1 MATEVIMPQLGESVV
16 EGTIGRWLVAE
27 GEEVKQYQPLLEV
40 VTDKVDAEVPAP
52 ASGVL
57 LKILVPEGQTVAV
70 GTVLAYIGQPGEALP
85 KRPDSVP
92 TSRPGP
98 EPKVTKKTTARGDG
112 RERGKPQGRRRITP
126 VVARIAAEHGIDLN
140 TAPIQGTGRGGR
152 ITKKDILAYV
162 ERMKAAPAREAV
174 EELPPWEQPGT
185 GELFRPTEE
194 VGAPPPPEQAA
205 PPPPL
210 PSPSP
215 ERAAP
220 SPPPPSSAGEVIP
233 LTRMRKAIAEH
244 MVHSKRTAPHVTT
257 VMEADMSRIV
267 AYRERWQ
274 AEFRRREGI
283 RLTFTPFFVRAVV
296 EGLKAVP
303 QVNSSFTDDGILLH
317 RQIHIGIAVALEDGL
332 IVPVIRDADRLSLS
346 GLQRAVTDLAE
357 RARSKQ
363 LRPDEVQGATFTI
376 TNHGVSGSLFATPII
391 NQPNVGILGI
401 GAIQKRPVVV
411 TVEGVDSI
419 AIKPMCYLSFTFDHR
434 VLDGAVADR
443 FLAKVVEVLEHWS

>member
-1 MATEVIMPQLGESVV
+1 
-16 EGTIGRWLVAE
+16 
-27 GEEVKQYQPLLEV
+27 
-40 VTDKVDAEVPAP
+40 
-52 ASGVL
+52 
-57 LKILVPEGQTVAV
+57 
-70 GTVLAYIGQPGEALP
+70 
-85 KRPDSVP
+85 
-92 TSRPGP
+92 
-98 EPKVTKKTTARGDG
+98 
-112 RERGKPQGRRRITP
+112 
-126 VVARIAAEHGIDLN
+126 
-140 TAPIQGTGRGGR
+140 
-152 ITKKDILAYV
+152 
-162 ERMKAAPAREAV
+162 
-174 EELPPWEQPGT
+174 
-185 GELFRPTEE
+185 
-194 VGAPPPPEQAA
+194 
-205 PPPPL
+205 
-210 PSPSP
+210 
-215 ERAAP
+215 
-220 SPPPPSSAGEVIP
+220 
-233 LTRMRKAIAEH
+233 
-244 MVHSKRTAPHVTT
+244 VTT
-257 VMEADMSRIV
+257 VMEADMSRVV
-267 AYRERWQ
+267 AYRRRWQ
-274 AEFRRREGI
+274 AEFRRREGL

-357 RARSKQ
+357 RARSRR

-391 NQPNVGILGI
+391 NQPNAGILGI